1 MTHHPDT
8 QTLTIA
14 FTSPDPESVLEIL
27 PSSNLDDSDYLVPL
41 PTSFLESDTDLA
53 PLIYAPYA
61 QYLDILQE
69 ALDAINDFIAYPT
82 TTRSWLVNSLDLVLN
97 YFGFHHTPTP
107 AREIKEIEI
116 VGHGLGSVLALLSTL
131 AIHQAHPA
139 LNCKTALFS
148 MPRIG
153 DDHFAQYVNDI
164 LDKSDELDFQR
175 IIYGRDH
182 LPSLPPPHY
191 GLVHPSSIREVVLE
205 TRDNGREGN
214 KGKLEDGSG
223 PYWGQTIGLI

>member
-1 MTHHPDT
+1 M
-8 QTLTIA
+8 
-14 FTSPDPESVLEIL
+14 
-27 PSSNLDDSDYLVPL
+27 
-41 PTSFLESDTDLA
+41 
-53 PLIYAPYA
+53 YAPYA
-61 QYLDILQE
+61 QYFDILQE
-69 ALDAINDFIAYPT
+69 ALESMNNFIAHPPSA
-82 TTRSWLVNSLDLVLN
+82 RSWLADPIYLILD

-139 LNCKTALFS
+139 LNINTALFS

-153 DDHFAQYVNDI
+153 EDHFAQYVNDV
-164 LDKSDELDFQR
+164 LDKSDHIDVQR
-175 IIYGRDH
+175 IIHGRDP

-191 GLVHPSSIREVVLE
+191 GLVHPSSIREVLLE
-205 TRDNGREGN
+205 IEDNGREGK
-214 KGKLEDGSG
+214 KGKLVDGFG